1 MLYWK
6 YSSNRIFFLNEYWIF
21 IPSAVLANYLII
33 RKIRLNRARMK
44 ELKRLIDQIEREK
57 KVRKILLL
65 TIGLSVSGYTH
76 LLTRGGSTDFLN
88 LIDTDY
94 IKSTCNI
101 EEGLRYLDD
110 MRLRKIITDLYRHK
124 GKGKIIYVTATA
136 LCHIAN
142 RYGQTFLALPF
153 AVGDFGFTSLY
164 QTLRKGF
171 VTILLGSV
179 GPLYFNGSPV
189 SLIFALIFGGS
200 GLRLAFTNLDF
211 IPTSPV
217 DVTKR
222 LERRIPALSEVVV
235 VNNRDKII
243 MRDSVKENHEC
254 WLPDQ
259 RLLNPKC
266 SVKPTEISDAID
278 SVLPDLRYEDTVNMQ
293 DVTGLDQVEFTDK
306 FDLGQTEPSIC
317 KPRQGKQVNFL
328 DKFGDSGQISESEGW
343 DTCDNEF
350 MVPEKR
356 YRRTRNKP

>member
-6 YSSNRIFFLNEYWIF
+6 YSSNRTFFLNEYWIF

-33 RKIRLNRARMK
+33 RKIRFNRARMK

-57 KVRKILLL
+57 KIRKILLL
-65 TIGLSVSGYTH
+65 SLGLSVSGYIH
-76 LLTRGGSTDFLN
+76 LLTRGGSTDFL
-88 LIDTDY
+88 IDTDY
-94 IKSTCNI
+94 IKSACNI
-101 EEGLRYLDD
+101 EEGVRYLDD
-110 MRLRKIITDLYRHK
+110 IRLRNIITDLYRHK

-142 RYGQTFLALPF
+142 KYGQTFLALPF
-153 AVGDFGFTSLY
+153 AVGDFGLTNLY
-164 QTLRKGF
+164 QALRKGF
-171 VTILLGSV
+171 ATILLGAV
-179 GPLYFNGSPV
+179 GPLYFISGPV
-189 SLIFALIFGGS
+189 ALIFALILGAS
-200 GLRLAFTNLDF
+200 GLRLALNNLDF

-217 DVTKR
+217 DVTKG
-222 LERRIPALSEVVV
+222 LKPRIPGISDVVV

-243 MRDSVKENHEC
+243 MRDPVKENHEC

-259 RLLNPKC
+259 RLLNPNCK
-266 SVKPTEISDAID
+266 VKPTEIPDAID

-293 DVTGLDQVEFTDK
+293 DVTGLERQEFTDK

-317 KPRQGKQVNFL
+317 KPRQGKEVNFL
-328 DKFGDSGQISESEGW
+328 DKFGDSGQISESEKW

-356 YRRTRNKP
+356 YIRTRNKP